1 MINPSDFLKM
11 ITYIYAFF
19 LGAAVTNQ
27 PDTAGRATRA
37 QSLKSKSTGA
47 TSDLR
52 GMFKLYLS

>member
-1 MINPSDFLKM
+1 MH
-11 ITYIYAFF
+11 IYLF
-19 LGAAVTNQ
+19 LGAAVTEQ
-27 PDTAGRATRA
+27 PDTAGKATRA